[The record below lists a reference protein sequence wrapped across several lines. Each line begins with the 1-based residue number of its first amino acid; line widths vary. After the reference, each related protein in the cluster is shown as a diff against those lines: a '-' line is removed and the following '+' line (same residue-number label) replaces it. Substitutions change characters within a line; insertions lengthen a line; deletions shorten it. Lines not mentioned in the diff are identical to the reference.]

1 MVPQSLNYEGGLR
14 CIAKHGPSG
23 VTLMTDA
30 PKDNMGRGESFS
42 PSDLV
47 ATALAACK
55 LTMMAIFAERHGV
68 KLDGST
74 AYAEKHMTTS
84 GPRKI
89 ERIVV
94 RIDFCA
100 GIADDMRPKLE
111 NAALACPVAKSLS
124 AELQQQVTFHYP
136 D

>member
-1 MVPQSLNYEGGLR
+1 MVKQSYTYQGGLR
-14 CIAKHGPSG
+14 CLATHGPSG
-23 VTLMTDA
+23 VVVTTDA
-30 PKDNMGRGESFS
+30 PTDNMGRGESFS

-47 ATALAACK
+47 VTALATCK
-55 LTMMAIFAERHGV
+55 LTTMAIFADRHGI
-68 KLDGST
+68 KLEGST
-74 AYAEKHMTTS
+74 AYAEKHMSTS

-100 GIADDMRPKLE
+100 GIAPDQRSILE
-111 NAALACPVAKSLS
+111 NVAKACPVAKSLS
-124 AELQQQVTFHYP
+124 PDLLQEVTFTYP

>member
-1 MVPQSLNYEGGLR
+1 MVAQNLNYEGGLR

-23 VTLMTDA
+23 VTLTTDA
-30 PKDNMGRGESFS
+30 PTDNMGRGESFS
-42 PSDLV
+42 PTDLV
-47 ATALAACK
+47 VTALAACK
-55 LTMMAIFAERHGV
+55 LTTMAIFAERHQV

-74 AYAEKHMTTS
+74 AYAEKHMTTT
-84 GPRKI
+84 GMRKI
-89 ERIVV
+89 EKIIV

-100 GIADDMRPKLE
+100 GIAADMRVKLE

-124 AELQQQVTFHYP
+124 PDVLQDVTFRYP